1 MEIYVVR
8 LWLPDRPGALGAV
21 TSRIGAVRGSVVG
34 IEILERGAGR
44 AIDELVVE
52 LPSDDLVERLI
63 HEIGQVDGVDVEFVQ
78 PIAGAVHDPRLDALE
93 TAAILVGAS
102 TADDLLEALSTHA
115 RRTIGATWA
124 AVVALDDGQVLAS
137 DGQCPADCWLAAFVE
152 GTRMVGEAEPSGPDD
167 VVWAPLPASGLALVL
182 GRDDT
187 AFRALERRHVA
198 ALARI
203 GDTRF
208 RDLNRLRSRMAHPS
222 VTDLGPDPVAISRRR
237 PSLVSVPRP

>member
-1 MEIYVVR
+1 METYVVR

-52 LPSDDLVERLI
+52 LPSDDLVDLLI
-63 HEIGQVDGVDVEFVQ
+63 SEIAQVDGVDVEFVQ

-93 TAAILVGAS
+93 TAAVLVGAA
-102 TADDLLEALSTHA
+102 TPDDLLEALTVHA
-115 RRTIGATWA
+115 CRTIGASWA
-124 AVVALDDGQVLAS
+124 AVVDRESGDMWATSGHSPAS
-137 DGQCPADCWLAAFVE
+137 SWMVAFVE
-152 GTRMVGEAEPSGPDD
+152 GTRALHTGEAGGPDD
-167 VVWAPLPASGLALVL
+167 IAWAPLPATGAALLL
-182 GRDDT
+182 GRDGT

-203 GDTRF
+203 ADTRF
-208 RDLNRLRSRMAHPS
+208 RDLSRHRSRRLHPS
-222 VTDLGPDPVAISRRR
+222 VTIDRWELSPLGGPAA
-237 PSLVSVPRP
+237 

>member
-1 MEIYVVR
+1 MR

-52 LPSDDLVERLI
+52 LPGDHLVDLLI
-63 HEIGQVDGVDVEFVQ
+63 SEVSQVDGVDVELVQ
-78 PIAGAVHDPRLDALE
+78 PIGGAVHDPRLDALE

-102 TADDLLEALSTHA
+102 SPEELLEALAVHA
-115 RRTIGATWA
+115 RRTIGATWSSVVDLEDGDVWTTDGDHPTA
-124 AVVALDDGQVLAS
+124 A
-137 DGQCPADCWLAAFVE
+137 WMAAFVE
-152 GTRMVGEAEPSGPDD
+152 GTRFVRADASGPED
-167 VVWAPLPASGLALVL
+167 VAWAPLPASGVALLL
-182 GRDDT
+182 GRTGT

-203 GDTRF
+203 ADTRF
-208 RDLNRLRSRMAHPS
+208 RDLARGRSRVWHPTS
-222 VTDLGPDPVAISRRR
+222 AAGSQLN
-237 PSLVSVPRP
+237 

>member
-1 MEIYVVR
+1 METFVVR

-52 LPSDDLVERLI
+52 LPGSELVDLLI
-63 HEIGQVDGVDVEFVQ
+63 NEISQVDGVDVEFVQ
-78 PIAGAVHDPRLDALE
+78 PIEGAIHDPRLDALE

-102 TADDLLEALSTHA
+102 TTDDLLDALTVHA
-115 RRTIGATWA
+115 RRTIGASWA
-124 AVVALDDGQVLAS
+124 AVVDLEAGEVWAS
-137 DGQCPADCWLAAFVE
+137 TGVCPTASWLAAFVE
-152 GTRMVGEAEPSGPDD
+152 GTRMFVSNESSGPEDIA
-167 VVWAPLPASGLALVL
+167 WAPLPASGVALLL
-182 GRDDT
+182 GRSGT

-203 GDTRF
+203 ADTRF
-208 RDLNRLRSRMAHPS
+208 RDLTRARSRSMHPS
-222 VTDLGPDPVAISRRR
+222 VCAPIS
-237 PSLVSVPRP
+237 

>member
-1 MEIYVVR
+1 MSMETFVVR

-52 LPSDDLVERLI
+52 LPGPHLVELLI
-63 HEIGQVDGVDVEFVQ
+63 NEIAQVDGVDVEFVQ
-78 PIAGAVHDPRLDALE
+78 PIEGAVHDPRLDALE

-102 TADDLLEALSTHA
+102 TSDELLDALTVHA
-115 RRTIGATWA
+115 RRTIGASWA
-124 AVVALDDGQVLAS
+124 AVIDQEEGTVLAS
-137 DGQCPADCWLAAFVE
+137 TADCPTDSWLAAFVE
-152 GTRMVGEAEPSGPDD
+152 GTRMFGSAPDGGPDD
-167 VVWAPLPASGLALVL
+167 IAWAPLPASGVALLL
-182 GRDDT
+182 GRSGT

-203 GDTRF
+203 ADTRF
-208 RDLNRLRSRMAHPS
+208 RGMNRERSRSAHPS
-222 VTDLGPDPVAISRRR
+222 VCAVGQL
-237 PSLVSVPRP
+237 L